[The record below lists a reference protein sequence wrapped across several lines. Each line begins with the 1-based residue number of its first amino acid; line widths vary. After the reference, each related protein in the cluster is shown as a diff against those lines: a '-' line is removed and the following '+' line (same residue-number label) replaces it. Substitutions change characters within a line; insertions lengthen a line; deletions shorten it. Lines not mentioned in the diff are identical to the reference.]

1 VAGLNGVRVVI
12 IDDVES
18 EILDLVRGLWRIGAA
33 PLYIDPATLER
44 EDACKPLSGIRVAF
58 LDMDIVGA
66 GADAKSK
73 VAALANCIRRVISKD
88 NGPYVAVAFTKHPEL
103 VEDLD
108 SYVFR
113 NAEIARP
120 YAFVTIGKEEC
131 QDISAL
137 SARIDEE
144 LQKRG
149 PVRMLQTWE
158 AASTDAGSEV
168 VGELASIA
176 SGSEAE
182 PAKWREAWGKAMLR
196 IMHSCGKESVGD
208 SGMSSGPAAFK
219 AFCHSMIPLHGDKLE
234 GRVAVPYPDL
244 DETTKELL
252 VDDSRADC
260 GIEAK
265 ARINSMLHCSFD
277 DLQASRPGSVY
288 SLRSQSLA
296 PLFPDVATMI
306 KSLVDRDKKT
316 ADADFLKQV
325 EEAAKHVF
333 PIAVETSPACD
344 HVQGNL
350 IVARLTAGCLVPV
363 DAAKKRLKY
372 KLPPQSVWK
381 LAPVWLSVDGGDLAA
396 YALLVNCLL
405 VSSCALGVLQK
416 ETAMFRIRSQ
426 AFATLQVCFGSHAAR
441 PGMLLL
447 R

>member
-1 VAGLNGVRVVI
+1 VASLNGVRVVI
-12 IDDVES
+12 IDDVED
-18 EILDLVRGLWRIGAA
+18 EILGLVRGLWRIGAA
-33 PLYIDPATLER
+33 PLYIDPATLEH
-44 EDACKPLSGIRVAF
+44 EGTYKPLSGVRLAF

-103 VEDLD
+103 VGDLD
-108 SYVFR
+108 NYIFS

-131 QDISAL
+131 TDIPAL

-144 LQKRG
+144 LQQRG
-149 PVRMLQTWE
+149 PVRMLQRWE
-158 AASTDAGSEV
+158 ESSTAAGGEV
-168 VGELASIA
+168 VGELAAIA
-176 SGSEAE
+176 SGSEDE
-182 PAKWREAWGKAMLR
+182 PEKWREAWGKAMLR

-208 SGMSSGPAAFK
+208 GGMSSGPAAFK
-219 AFCHSMIPLHGDKLE
+219 AFCHSIIPLHGDKLE
-234 GRVAVPYPDL
+234 GRVAVPCPDL
-244 DETTKELL
+244 EDAAKELL
-252 VDDSRADC
+252 IDDSKADC

-277 DLQASRPGSVY
+277 DLTTPMPGSVY
-288 SLRSQSLA
+288 FLKSPSLA

-306 KSLVDRDKKT
+306 EALLPRGKLAPEEFR
-316 ADADFLKQV
+316 KQA
-325 EEAAKHVF
+325 EEVAAQVS

-350 IVARLTAGCLVPV
+350 IVARLMGGCLVPV
-363 DAAKKRLKY
+363 ETAKSKFKSTL
-372 KLPPQSVWK
+372 PQSVWK
-381 LAPVWLSVDGGDLAA
+381 LAPIWISIDGGVKSA
-396 YALLVNCLL
+396 YALFVNCLL
-405 VSSCALGVLQK
+405 VSSCALVVLKK
-416 ETAMFRIRSQ
+416 EAAVFRIRSQ
-426 AFATLQVCFGSHAAR
+426 AFTTLQVCFGSHAAR

>member
-12 IDDVES
+12 IDDVEA

-44 EDACKPLSGIRVAF
+44 EDTYKPLSGVRLAF

-108 SYVFR
+108 SYIFP

-131 QDISAL
+131 QDIAAL

-149 PVRMLQTWE
+149 PVRMLQAWE
-158 AASTDAGSEV
+158 AASTAAGSEV

-176 SGSEAE
+176 SGSEVE
-182 PAKWREAWGKAMLR
+182 PGKWREAWSKAMLR
-196 IMHSCGKESVGD
+196 IMHRCGRESVGD
-208 SGMSSGPAAFK
+208 GGMSSGPAAFK

-244 DETTKELL
+244 EDTTKELL
-252 VDDSRADC
+252 VDDSKQDC

-277 DLQASRPGSVY
+277 DLQAGRPGSVY
-288 SLRSQSLA
+288 PLKSSGLA
-296 PLFPDVATMI
+296 SLFPDVATMVEA
-306 KSLVDRDKKT
+306 LMPRG
-316 ADADFLKQV
+316 KQTS
-325 EEAAKHVF
+325 EEFRKQIEEVGAQVV

-350 IVARLTAGCLVPV
+350 IVARLTGGLLVPV
-363 DAAKKRLKY
+363 DIAKKFKSTL
-372 KLPPQSVWK
+372 PQSIWK
-381 LAPVWLSVDGGDLAA
+381 LAPLWISADGGGKAA
-396 YALLVNCLL
+396 YALFINCLL
-405 VSSCALGVLQK
+405 VSSCALDVLQR
-416 ETAMFRIRSQ
+416 ASAGFRIRSQ
-426 AFATLQVCFGSHAAR
+426 AFTTLQVCFGSHAAR